1 MGKALVVLCWVT
13 GLAFAAAAG
22 VESLAALSDR
32 DAVTGLK
39 DALVQGAS
47 KAVSQLGASG
57 GFLDNAKVKIPLP
70 ESIQRVESGL
80 RLAGMG
86 AQADELVVSMNRA
99 AEMAVKESAPIPPDS
114 GKKMN

>member
-1 MGKALVVLCWVT
+1 MRTGIAALGLVT
-13 GLAFAAAAG
+13 CCALAASAG
-22 VESLAALSDR
+22 AGSLAALSNS
-32 DAVTGLK
+32 DAVAGLK

-57 GFLDNAKVKIPLP
+57 GFLNDAKVKIPLP

-86 AQADELVVSMNRA
+86 AQAVRTGREH
-99 AEMAVKESAPIPPDS
+99 ESRPRRWR
-114 GKKMN
+114 